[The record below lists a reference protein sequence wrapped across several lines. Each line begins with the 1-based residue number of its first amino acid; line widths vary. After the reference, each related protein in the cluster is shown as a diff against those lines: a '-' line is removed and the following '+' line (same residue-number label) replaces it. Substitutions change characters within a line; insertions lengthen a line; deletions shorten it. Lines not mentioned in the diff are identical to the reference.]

1 VAAAQRRDHA
11 RGPLRVSAGWVPTW
25 RLAWPLAILGLAAPA
40 SAYAHPHAFVV
51 YSVVLP
57 VTPQGLDRV
66 GFVFTFDP
74 LFSAVILRD
83 RPVDPASRSRPDPR
97 TLDQIPFEIEIAF
110 NEAPVALERPID
122 LQVTE
127 QGGQVTY
134 RFTVPLQTPLIPP
147 GAIDIRV
154 DDPGFFVAFS
164 LRDADPAEIQASEH
178 AIAACRRA
186 VSPTGAPG
194 ALRCEYKTAS

>member
-1 VAAAQRRDHA
+1 VAAAHRRDHA
-11 RGPLRVSAGWVPTW
+11 RRPLRVPSGWVAPW
-25 RLAWPLAILGLAAPA
+25 WPAWLLPILVLAAPT
-40 SAYAHPHAFVV
+40 STPAHPHAFVV

-57 VTPQGLDRV
+57 VTSQALDRV

-83 RPVDPASRSRPDPR
+83 RPDDPASRWRPDPR

-110 NEAPVALERPID
+110 NGVAVALEPPTD
-122 LQVTE
+122 LEVTE
-127 QGGQVTY
+127 RGGQVTY
-134 RFTVPLQTPLIPP
+134 RFTVRLQTPLIPP

-164 LRDADPAEIQASEH
+164 LREADPAEIQASEH
-178 AIAACRRA
+178 VIATCRRA
-186 VSPTGAPG
+186 LSPTGAPG
-194 ALRCEYKTAS
+194 PLRCDYKTSG